1 MAPPAVRGCFVT
13 RCGAS
18 HGLQACPSEFPSS
31 LPQSLSHGPSG
42 EPVVEQCQHALDHG
56 TGQPRDQPGKG
67 GGGTSGLFTH
77 NSAAV
82 GGTCPFLVP
91 LPLQG
96 GGPLQKAF
104 PDAPSLPPLRA
115 RPCWASCKLLGELGT
130 CLDPPPALHP
140 GFSQFS
146 LHHEN
151 GSRCLVSACTHAVRR
166 APTSLADAVPACPDH
181 AVRKHT
187 VTWHRRLTEEPE
199 AHSPAGMTALTP
211 APSVSSRSAG
221 ECSSG
226 AFGCSAQARRCQQG
240 LTESRLG
247 TGVGSSEL
255 LPPWEPAGCPT
266 QLSFVCA
273 LCSAP
278 AGKAARG
285 GLGLLPALLPALVQG
300 GRPAPRQLHTAGFCL
315 PRLTLLS
322 PVLLI
327 VLANLRY
334 SGWSH
339 SEPLSPRWPLAHPLP
354 QTLNNELRCHLPQR
368 CGEWGSGVRPMGN
381 WIKGV

>member
-1 MAPPAVRGCFVT
+1 MHARSPAGAHVVGR
-13 RCGAS
+13 RCAGVS
-18 HGLQACPSEFPSS
+18 
-31 LPQSLSHGPSG
+31 
-42 EPVVEQCQHALDHG
+42 
-56 TGQPRDQPGKG
+56 
-67 GGGTSGLFTH
+67 
-77 NSAAV
+77 
-82 GGTCPFLVP
+82 
-91 LPLQG
+91 
-96 GGPLQKAF
+96 
-104 PDAPSLPPLRA
+104 
-115 RPCWASCKLLGELGT
+115 
-130 CLDPPPALHP
+130 
-140 GFSQFS
+140 
-146 LHHEN
+146 
-151 GSRCLVSACTHAVRR
+151 GSRSTEARGHVASSA
-166 APTSLADAVPACPDH
+166 
-181 AVRKHT
+181 
-187 VTWHRRLTEEPE
+187 HRGTE

-211 APSVSSRSAG
+211 APSVSSCSAG

-278 AGKAARG
+278 AGKAARH

-354 QTLNNELRCHLPQR
+354 QTLNNELGCHLPQR

>member
-1 MAPPAVRGCFVT
+1 MVRAESRLSSSVSTPWTMGLGSPAISPGRGEEGPRGCSLITQQPWV
-13 RCGAS
+13 APA
-18 HGLQACPSEFPSS
+18 LSS
-31 LPQSLSHGPSG
+31 
-42 EPVVEQCQHALDHG
+42 C
-56 TGQPRDQPGKG
+56 R
-67 GGGTSGLFTH
+67 
-77 NSAAV
+77 
-82 GGTCPFLVP
+82 FLYKE
-91 LPLQG
+91 

-181 AVRKHT
+181 AVRKHG

-255 LPPWEPAGCPT
+255 LPPWEPAGRPT

-273 LCSAP
+273 LCSVSP
-278 AGKAARG
+278 SRK
-285 GLGLLPALLPALVQG
+285 
-300 GRPAPRQLHTAGFCL
+300 GRQAWPWPAPCPAPCPGPGRT
-315 PRLTLLS
+315 PR
-322 PVLLI
+322 PP
-327 VLANLRY
+327 AA
-334 SGWSH
+334 SH
-339 SEPLSPRWPLAHPLP
+339 SRFLPPQADTSVTCPSDCPGQSPLLRLEPLRASVPQMASRSPITTNAK
-354 QTLNNELRCHLPQR
+354 Q
-368 CGEWGSGVRPMGN
+368 
-381 WIKGV
+381 